1 MTPTVLV
8 RMADAGDLFLTW
20 RWTDDSAPAGV
31 GVVPEEQ
38 VEAAMS
44 RFAAALP
51 APGVAGGLE
60 SALTTGELATRESE
74 DALAQYLSSVFL
86 PYNLAVRLHELY
98 VQGIRAHIRI
108 QPSPRTAQLPWEL
121 IAPDQDVRLLDI
133 ADVSVLAPT
142 GIVHAPAR
150 IARSWTETRGLPVV
164 AVLDPRVPGFRAD
177 SALGSVLG
185 RMDSAAAPL
194 AALVAGHAADGRL
207 APAVT
212 DPVEAFR
219 RTDLDRAWLSRALHA
234 GAARLLYVGHVTAAA
249 PESGRSESATLHLS
263 CTAASP
269 GCAPAYRDH
278 RPLSARDLLLGTHAL
293 AADPSSG
300 NIGDDLGYGPG
311 IVGNR
316 AGSDGEG
323 AGTLGDGAGTTGDGA
338 ESVGDDSGSVGDGA
352 VNAGDGARNVGRDE
366 MGNDVGGARVP
377 RTGPEIWPI
386 PSRVALIACESG
398 GDLRFAEPLGLVA
411 AMLTGGAE
419 LVTAGR
425 WPLPTDLA
433 FHRFAGITATVHPF
447 QEAVCAID
455 SAHES
460 PDPVAALNAWQRTH
474 LAAWRETGA
483 IEHSPLIWAAF
494 ATVDTR

>member
-8 RMADAGDLFLTW
+8 RMADAGDLYLTW

-31 GVVPEEQ
+31 GVVPEDQ

-51 APGVAGGLE
+51 APGVSGGLE
-60 SALTTGELATRESE
+60 NALITGELATVESE
-74 DALAQYLSSVFL
+74 SALAQYLSSVFL
-86 PYNLAVRLHELY
+86 PYDLAVSLHELY
-98 VQGIRAHIRI
+98 VRGVRPHIRI

-121 IAPDQDVRLLDI
+121 IAPDPDVRLVEI
-133 ADVSVLAPT
+133 ADVSVLAPP

-150 IARSWTETRGLPVV
+150 AARTWTDTSGLPVV

-185 RMDSAAAPL
+185 RMDSATPL
-194 AALVAGHAADGRL
+194 AGLVAAHAADRRL
-207 APAVT
+207 VPAVA

-263 CTAASP
+263 CTAASA

-278 RPLSARDLLLGTHAL
+278 RPLSARDLLLGTHAI
-293 AADPSSG
+293 AADS
-300 NIGDDLGYGPG
+300 
-311 IVGNR
+311 R
-316 AGSDGEG
+316 AD
-323 AGTLGDGAGTTGDGA
+323 T
-338 ESVGDDSGSVGDGA
+338 VGDGG
-352 VNAGDGARNVGRDE
+352 AGA
-366 MGNDVGGARVP
+366 AAVP

-433 FHRFAGITATVHPF
+433 FRRFSGIPDTAHPF

-455 SAHES
+455 SAHETA
-460 PDPVAALNAWQRTH
+460 DPVVALNAWQRTH
-474 LAAWRETGA
+474 LAAWRATGA

>member
-1 MTPTVLV
+1 MTPTVCV
-8 RMADAGDLFLTW
+8 RMADAGDLYLTW
-20 RWTDDSAPAGV
+20 RWTDESAPGGV
-31 GVVPEEQ
+31 GVVPEDQ
-38 VEAAMS
+38 VAAAVA

-60 SALTTGELATRESE
+60 SALTTGELASYPAEN
-74 DALAQYLSSVFL
+74 ALAQYLSSTFL

-98 VQGIRAHIRI
+98 SQGIRPHIRI
-108 QPSPRTAQLPWEL
+108 QPSPRTAQVPWEL
-121 IAPDQDVRLLDI
+121 IAPDPEVRLVEI

-150 IARSWTETRGLPVV
+150 ATRSWAETRTLPVV
-164 AVLDPRVPGFRAD
+164 AILDPRVPGFRAD

-185 RMDSAAAPL
+185 RMAADAPL
-194 AALVAGHAADGRL
+194 AALVATHAAADRL
-207 APAVT
+207 SPAVG
-212 DPVEAFR
+212 DPLAAFR
-219 RTDLDRAWLSRALHA
+219 RTDLDRAWLSRTLHA

-293 AADPSSG
+293 
-300 NIGDDLGYGPG
+300 
-311 IVGNR
+311 
-316 AGSDGEG
+316 
-323 AGTLGDGAGTTGDGA
+323 TDGAGHDY
-338 ESVGDDSGSVGDGA
+338 SGNGHGEA
-352 VNAGDGARNVGRDE
+352 
-366 MGNDVGGARVP
+366 VP

-419 LVTAGR
+419 VVTAGR

-433 FHRFAGITATVHPF
+433 FHRFAGMPTTAHPF

-455 SAHES
+455 AAHES
-460 PDPVAALNAWQRTH
+460 PDPVAALNAWQRAH
-474 LAAWRETGA
+474 LAAWRSSGG
-483 IEHSPLIWAAF
+483 IQHSPLIWAAF
-494 ATVDTR
+494 ATVDARR

>member
-1 MTPTVLV
+1 MTGDRPTVYV
-8 RMADAGDLFLTW
+8 RMADAGDLYSTW
-20 RWTDDSAPAGV
+20 RWAGESAPGGV

-38 VEAAMS
+38 VEAAMR

-51 APGVAGGLE
+51 APGKPGGLE
-60 SALTTGELATRESE
+60 SALTAGELASYESE
-74 DALAQYLSSVFL
+74 NALAQYLSATFL
-86 PYNLAVRLHELY
+86 PYNLAVVLHELY
-98 VQGIRAHIRI
+98 VQGVRPHIRI

-121 IAPDQDVRLLDI
+121 IAPDADVRLVEI
-133 ADVSVLAPT
+133 ADVSVLAAP
-142 GIVHAPAR
+142 GVVHAPAR
-150 IARSWTETRGLPVV
+150 VARSWAETHERPVV
-164 AVLDPRVPGFRAD
+164 AILDPRVPGFRAD

-185 RMDSAAAPL
+185 RMDSAAPL
-194 AALVAGHAADGRL
+194 AERVAAHAGAGRL
-207 APAVT
+207 VPAVG
-212 DPVEAFR
+212 DAVEAFR

-278 RPLSARDLLLGTHAL
+278 RPLSARDLLLGTHAV
-293 AADPSSG
+293 PSG
-300 NIGDDLGYGPG
+300 H
-311 IVGNR
+311 
-316 AGSDGEG
+316 AH
-323 AGTLGDGAGTTGDGA
+323 LGDAGNGQG
-338 ESVGDDSGSVGDGA
+338 
-352 VNAGDGARNVGRDE
+352 
-366 MGNDVGGARVP
+366 GNGIP

-433 FHRFAGITATVHPF
+433 FLRLAGTPVTARPF

-455 SAHES
+455 AAHES
-460 PDPVAALNAWQRTH
+460 EDPVVALNAWQRTH

-494 ATVDTR
+494 ATVDTRP

>member
-1 MTPTVLV
+1 
-8 RMADAGDLFLTW
+8 MADAGDLYLTW
-20 RWTDDSAPAGV
+20 RWTGDSAPAGV

-60 SALTTGELATRESE
+60 AALTTGELATVAAET
-74 DALAQYLSSVFL
+74 ALAQYLSSVFL

-98 VQGIRAHIRI
+98 VRGVRPHIRI

-121 IAPDQDVRLLDI
+121 IAPDPDVRLVEI
-133 ADVSVLAPT
+133 ADVSVLAPP

-150 IARSWTETRGLPVV
+150 VARSWTDTRGLPVV

-185 RMDSAAAPL
+185 RMDSVAAPL

-207 APAVT
+207 TPPIADPA
-212 DPVEAFR
+212 EAFR

-263 CTAASP
+263 CTAASA
-269 GCAPAYRDH
+269 GCARAYRDH

-293 AADPSSG
+293 AAAP
-300 NIGDDLGYGPG
+300 
-311 IVGNR
+311 
-316 AGSDGEG
+316 
-323 AGTLGDGAGTTGDGA
+323 
-338 ESVGDDSGSVGDGA
+338 DSIA
-352 VNAGDGARNVGRDE
+352 
-366 MGNDVGGARVP
+366 

-433 FHRFAGITATVHPF
+433 FHRFAGTPDTVHPF

-460 PDPVAALNAWQRTH
+460 PDPVLALNAWQRTH
-474 LAAWRETGA
+474 LAAWRATGA
-483 IEHSPLIWAAF
+483 VEHSPLIWAAF

>member
-1 MTPTVLV
+1 
-8 RMADAGDLFLTW
+8 MADAGDLYLTW
-20 RWTDDSAPAGV
+20 RWAGDSAPGGV

-38 VEAAMS
+38 VESAMA

-51 APGVAGGLE
+51 TPGVAGGLE
-60 SALTTGELATRESE
+60 SSLTTGELASYASE
-74 DALAQYLSSVFL
+74 NALAQYLSATFL
-86 PYNLAVRLHELY
+86 PYNLAVALHEFY
-98 VQGIRAHIRI
+98 VAGIRPRIRI

-121 IAPDQDVRLLDI
+121 IAPDSDVRLVEI
-133 ADVSVLAPT
+133 ADVSVLAPP

-150 IARSWTETRGLPVV
+150 VARSWAATRHQPVV
-164 AVLDPRVPGFRAD
+164 AILDPRVPGFRAD

-185 RMDSAAAPL
+185 RMDSAAPL
-194 AALVAGHAADGRL
+194 AELVAAHAAAHYLSPPVD
-207 APAVT
+207 
-212 DPVEAFR
+212 DPLDAFR
-219 RTDLDRAWLSRALHA
+219 RTDLDRSWLSRALHA
-234 GAARLLYVGHVTAAA
+234 GAARFLYVGHVTAAA

-263 CTAASP
+263 CTAAAP

-293 AADPSSG
+293 PPGTDDPAVWPDG
-300 NIGDDLGYGPG
+300 N
-311 IVGNR
+311 GN
-316 AGSDGEG
+316 G
-323 AGTLGDGAGTTGDGA
+323 
-338 ESVGDDSGSVGDGA
+338 
-352 VNAGDGARNVGRDE
+352 GRLI
-366 MGNDVGGARVP
+366 A

-386 PSRVALIACESG
+386 PGRVALIACESG

-433 FHRFAGITATVHPF
+433 FHRLAGTPLTAHPF

-455 SAHES
+455 AAHES
-460 PDPVAALNAWQRTH
+460 EDPVAVLNRWQRDH
-474 LAAWRETGA
+474 LAAWRDTGA

>member
-1 MTPTVLV
+1 MSAGKTLRPTVFV
-8 RMADAGDLFLTW
+8 RMADAGDLYLTW
-20 RWTDDSAPAGV
+20 RWAGESAPGGV
-31 GVVPEEQ
+31 GLVPEDQ
-38 VEAAMS
+38 VEAALS
-44 RFAAALP
+44 RLAAALP
-51 APGVAGGLE
+51 APGRAGGLE
-60 SALTTGELATRESE
+60 SSLTTGELSSFEAEN
-74 DALAQYLSSVFL
+74 ALAQYLSATFL
-86 PYNLAVRLHELY
+86 PYNLAVSLHELY
-98 VQGIRAHIRI
+98 VGGVRPHIRI

-121 IAPDQDVRLLDI
+121 IAPDAEVRLVEI
-133 ADVSVLAPT
+133 GDVSVLAPP

-150 IARSWTETRGLPVV
+150 VTRSWAETRSGPVV

-185 RMDSAAAPL
+185 RMDSAAPL
-194 AALVAGHAADGRL
+194 AELVAAHAAADRL
-207 APAVT
+207 SPAVD
-212 DPVEAFR
+212 DPVDAFR
-219 RTDLDRAWLSRALHA
+219 RTDLDRSWLSRALHA

-293 AADPSSG
+293 AA
-300 NIGDDLGYGPG
+300 NH
-311 IVGNR
+311 N
-316 AGSDGEG
+316 GSG
-323 AGTLGDGAGTTGDGA
+323 AG
-338 ESVGDDSGSVGDGA
+338 
-352 VNAGDGARNVGRDE
+352 GRPE
-366 MGNDVGGARVP
+366 P
-377 RTGPEIWPI
+377 RTGPDIWPI
-386 PSRVALIACESG
+386 PSRVALVACESG

-433 FHRFAGITATVHPF
+433 FHRFAGTPDTAHPF

-455 SAHES
+455 AAHES
-460 PDPVAALNAWQRTH
+460 EDPVAALNDWQRTH
-474 LAAWRETGA
+474 LAAWRDTGA

-494 ATVDTR
+494 ATVDAR

>member
-8 RMADAGDLFLTW
+8 RMADAGDLYLTW
-20 RWTDDSAPAGV
+20 RWTADSAPAGV
-31 GVVPEEQ
+31 GVVPEVQ

-44 RFAAALP
+44 RFTAALP

-60 SALTTGELATRESE
+60 TALTTGELATVESE
-74 DALAQYLSSVFL
+74 NALAQYLSSVFL
-86 PYNLAVRLHELY
+86 PYNLAVSLHEFA
-98 VQGIRAHIRI
+98 VRGVRPHIRI

-121 IAPDQDVRLLDI
+121 IAPDPDVRLVEI
-133 ADVSVLAPT
+133 ADVSVLAPP

-150 IARSWTETRGLPVV
+150 VARSWTETRDLPVV

-194 AALVAGHAADGRL
+194 AALVAGHAANGRL
-207 APAVT
+207 TPPVA

-300 NIGDDLGYGPG
+300 TIGDDLGYGPG
-311 IVGNR
+311 IVGKR
-316 AGSDGEG
+316 AGSVGES
-323 AGTLGDGAGTTGDGA
+323 AGTAGG
-338 ESVGDDSGSVGDGA
+338 
-352 VNAGDGARNVGRDE
+352 E
-366 MGNDVGGARVP
+366 MGNGGGVRVP

-433 FHRFAGITATVHPF
+433 FHRLAGMPATVQPF

-455 SAHES
+455 SAHETA
-460 PDPVAALNAWQRTH
+460 DPVLALNAWQRTH
-474 LAAWRETGA
+474 LTAWRATGA

>member
-1 MTPTVLV
+1 MSARGNGVSGSRPTVSV
-8 RMADAGDLFLTW
+8 RMADAGDLYLTW
-20 RWTDDSAPAGV
+20 RWADDSAPGGV

-38 VEAAMS
+38 VVAAMS

-60 SALTTGELATRESE
+60 SALTTGELASYATENE
-74 DALAQYLSSVFL
+74 LAQFLSATFL
-86 PYNLAVRLHELY
+86 PYNLAVRLHELL
-98 VQGIRAHIRI
+98 VAGIRPHIRI

-121 IAPDQDVRLLDI
+121 IAPDVDVRLVEI
-133 ADVSVLAPT
+133 ADVSVLAPP

-150 IARSWTETRGLPVV
+150 TARSWTRTRTGPVI

-185 RMDSAAAPL
+185 RMDSAAPL
-194 AALVAGHAADGRL
+194 AELVAAHAAAARL
-207 APAVT
+207 VPAVD
-212 DPVEAFR
+212 DPLEAFR
-219 RTDLDRAWLSRALHA
+219 RTDLDRTWLSRALHD

-293 AADPSSG
+293 APGHDYSG
-300 NIGDDLGYGPG
+300 N
-311 IVGNR
+311 
-316 AGSDGEG
+316 
-323 AGTLGDGAGTTGDGA
+323 GDGNGRAAGNGNGD
-338 ESVGDDSGSVGDGA
+338 
-352 VNAGDGARNVGRDE
+352 NPI
-366 MGNDVGGARVP
+366 P

-433 FHRFAGITATVHPF
+433 FHRLAGTDATAHPF

-455 SAHES
+455 AAHES
-460 PDPVAALNAWQRTH
+460 EDPVIALNDWQRTH
-474 LAAWRETGA
+474 LAAWRATGL

>member
-1 MTPTVLV
+1 MTPTVYV
-8 RMADAGDLFLTW
+8 RMADAGDLYVTW
-20 RWTDDSAPAGV
+20 RWAEEDAAPGGV
-31 GVVPEEQ
+31 GVVPEDQ
-38 VEAAMS
+38 VEAAMA

-51 APGVAGGLE
+51 APGVPGGLE
-60 SALTTGELATRESE
+60 SALTIGELATLEAE
-74 DALAQYLSSVFL
+74 TALAQYLSSVFL
-86 PYNLAVRLHELY
+86 PYNLAVQLHELY
-98 VQGIRAHIRI
+98 SRGVRPHLRI

-121 IAPDQDVRLLDI
+121 IAPDPDVRLVEI
-133 ADVSVLAPT
+133 ADVSVLAPA

-150 IARSWTETRGLPVV
+150 VARAWTSTRTHPVV
-164 AVLDPRVPGFRAD
+164 AILDPRVPGFRAD

-185 RMDSAAAPL
+185 RMDAAAPL
-194 AALVAGHAADGRL
+194 AELVAAHAAADRL
-207 APAVT
+207 TPAVG
-212 DPVEAFR
+212 DPLEAFR
-219 RTDLDRAWLSRALHA
+219 RTDLDRSWLSDALHA

-293 AADPSSG
+293 PVSSAPASG
-300 NIGDDLGYGPG
+300 NGH
-311 IVGNR
+311 
-316 AGSDGEG
+316 
-323 AGTLGDGAGTTGDGA
+323 
-338 ESVGDDSGSVGDGA
+338 
-352 VNAGDGARNVGRDE
+352 RD
-366 MGNDVGGARVP
+366 NPIP

-433 FHRFAGITATVHPF
+433 FHRLAGTAPTAHPF

-455 SAHES
+455 AAHES
-460 PDPVAALNAWQRTH
+460 EDPVIALNAWQRTH
-474 LAAWRETGA
+474 LAAWRDTGR

-494 ATVDTR
+494 ATVDAR

>member
-1 MTPTVLV
+1 MTPTVCV
-8 RMADAGDLFLTW
+8 RMADAGDLYLTW
-20 RWTDDSAPAGV
+20 RWTGESAPGGV
-31 GVVPEEQ
+31 GVVPEDQ
-38 VEAAMS
+38 VAAAVA

-60 SALTTGELATRESE
+60 SALTTGELASYPAENT
-74 DALAQYLSSVFL
+74 LAQYLSSTFL

-98 VQGIRAHIRI
+98 SQGIRPHIRI
-108 QPSPRTAQLPWEL
+108 QPSPRTAQVPWEL
-121 IAPDQDVRLLDI
+121 IAPDPEVRLVEI

-150 IARSWTETRGLPVV
+150 ATRSWAETRTLPVV
-164 AVLDPRVPGFRAD
+164 AILDPRVPGFRAD

-185 RMDSAAAPL
+185 RMAADAPL
-194 AALVAGHAADGRL
+194 AALVATHAAADRL
-207 APAVT
+207 SPAVG
-212 DPVEAFR
+212 DPLAAFR
-219 RTDLDRAWLSRALHA
+219 RTDLDRAWLSRTLHA

-293 AADPSSG
+293 
-300 NIGDDLGYGPG
+300 
-311 IVGNR
+311 
-316 AGSDGEG
+316 
-323 AGTLGDGAGTTGDGA
+323 TDGAGHDYSGNGHGA
-338 ESVGDDSGSVGDGA
+338 A
-352 VNAGDGARNVGRDE
+352 
-366 MGNDVGGARVP
+366 VP

-419 LVTAGR
+419 VVTAGR

-433 FHRFAGITATVHPF
+433 FHRFAGTPTTTHPF

-455 SAHES
+455 AAHES
-460 PDPVAALNAWQRTH
+460 PDPVAALNAWQRAH
-474 LAAWRETGA
+474 LAAWRSTGE
-483 IEHSPLIWAAF
+483 IQHSPLIWAAF
-494 ATVDTR
+494 ATVDARR

>member
-8 RMADAGDLFLTW
+8 RMADAGDLYLTW
-20 RWTDDSAPAGV
+20 RWIDDSAPAGV
-31 GVVPEEQ
+31 GVVPEDQ
-38 VEAAMS
+38 VEAAMR
-44 RFAAALP
+44 RFTAALP
-51 APGVAGGLE
+51 APGTAGGLE
-60 SALTTGELATRESE
+60 NALTTGELATAEAE
-74 DALAQYLSSVFL
+74 NGLVQYLSSVLL
-86 PYNLAVRLHELY
+86 PYNLAVSLHEFY
-98 VQGIRAHIRI
+98 VRGIRPHVRI

-121 IAPDQDVRLLDI
+121 IAPDSDVRLLDI

-150 IARSWTETRGLPVV
+150 IARSWTETRDLPVV

-194 AALVAGHAADGRL
+194 ATLVADHAAAGRL
-207 APAVT
+207 TPPVAE
-212 DPVEAFR
+212 PVEAFR
-219 RTDLDRAWLSRALHA
+219 RTDVDRAWLSRALHA

-293 AADPSSG
+293 T
-300 NIGDDLGYGPG
+300 
-311 IVGNR
+311 
-316 AGSDGEG
+316 AGSRSNNLG
-323 AGTLGDGAGTTGDGA
+323 A
-338 ESVGDDSGSVGDGA
+338 
-352 VNAGDGARNVGRDE
+352 AGDG
-366 MGNDVGGARVP
+366 VGGEAVP

-433 FHRFAGITATVHPF
+433 FRRFSGIPDTVHPF

-455 SAHES
+455 SAHETA
-460 PDPVAALNAWQRTH
+460 DPVAALNAWQRTH
-474 LAAWRETGA
+474 LAAWRATGA

>member
-8 RMADAGDLFLTW
+8 RMADAGDLYLTW
-20 RWTDDSAPAGV
+20 RWIDDSAPAGV
-31 GVVPEEQ
+31 GVVPEDQ

-44 RFAAALP
+44 RFTAALP

-60 SALTTGELATRESE
+60 NALTAGELATAEAE
-74 DALAQYLSSVFL
+74 NALAQYLSSVFL
-86 PYNLAVRLHELY
+86 PYNLAVSLHEFS
-98 VQGIRAHIRI
+98 VRGIRPHIRI

-121 IAPDQDVRLLDI
+121 IAPDPEVRLLDI
-133 ADVSVLAPT
+133 ADVSVLAPP

-150 IARSWTETRGLPVV
+150 VARTWTDTRDLPVV

-194 AALVAGHAADGRL
+194 AALVADHAAAGRL
-207 APAVT
+207 TPPVAE
-212 DPVEAFR
+212 PVEAFR

-300 NIGDDLGYGPG
+300 NLGDDLGYGPG
-311 IVGNR
+311 IVGKR
-316 AGSDGEG
+316 AG
-323 AGTLGDGAGTTGDGA
+323 TGNG
-338 ESVGDDSGSVGDGA
+338 
-352 VNAGDGARNVGRDE
+352 
-366 MGNDVGGARVP
+366 VGGVRVP

-398 GDLRFAEPLGLVA
+398 GDLRFAEPVGLVA

-433 FHRFAGITATVHPF
+433 FRRYSGIPDTVHPF

-455 SAHES
+455 SAHETA
-460 PDPVAALNAWQRTH
+460 DPVVALNAWQRTH
-474 LAAWRETGA
+474 LAAWRATGA

>member
-1 MTPTVLV
+1 MTPAVHL
-8 RMADAGDLFLTW
+8 RMADAGDLYLTW
-20 RWTDDSAPAGV
+20 RWVGETAPGGV
-31 GVVPEEQ
+31 GVVPEDQ
-38 VEAAMS
+38 VAAAMS

-51 APGVAGGLE
+51 APGIAGGLE
-60 SALTTGELATRESE
+60 SALTTGELAMP
-74 DALAQYLSSVFL
+74 DAENKLAQFLSATFL
-86 PYNLAVRLHELY
+86 PYNLAVQLHDLY
-98 VQGIRAHIRI
+98 SRGVRPHIRV

-121 IAPDQDVRLLDI
+121 IAPDPDVRLVEI
-133 ADVSVLAPT
+133 AEVSVLAPA

-150 IARSWTETRGLPVV
+150 VARAWTDTRSGPVV
-164 AVLDPRVPGFRAD
+164 AILDPRVPGFRAD

-185 RMDSAAAPL
+185 RMEAAAPL
-194 AALVAGHAADGRL
+194 AALVAAHAAAGRL
-207 APAVT
+207 TPAVG
-212 DPVEAFR
+212 DALEAFR
-219 RTDLDRAWLSRALHA
+219 RTDLDRSWLGEALRA

-293 AADPSSG
+293 PADPAG
-300 NIGDDLGYGPG
+300 E
-311 IVGNR
+311 NR
-316 AGSDGEG
+316 PA
-323 AGTLGDGAGTTGDGA
+323 
-338 ESVGDDSGSVGDGA
+338 
-352 VNAGDGARNVGRDE
+352 
-366 MGNDVGGARVP
+366 
-377 RTGPEIWPI
+377 RTGPEIWPM

-433 FHRFAGITATVHPF
+433 FHRFAGTSPDTHPF

-455 SAHES
+455 TAHES
-460 PDPVAALNAWQRTH
+460 DDPVLALNAWQRGH
-474 LAAWRETGA
+474 LAAWRDTGL
-483 IEHSPLIWAAF
+483 IEHSPLVWASF
-494 ATVDTR
+494 ATVDAR

>member
-1 MTPTVLV
+1 MTPTAYI
-8 RMADAGDLFLTW
+8 RMADAGDLYLTW
-20 RWTDDSAPAGV
+20 RWADESAPGGV

-38 VEAAMS
+38 VEAAMR

-51 APGVAGGLE
+51 APGVPGGLDA
-60 SALTTGELATRESE
+60 ALATGELASYEAE
-74 DALAQYLSSVFL
+74 NELAQYLSSTFL

-98 VQGIRAHIRI
+98 VEGVRPHLRI

-121 IAPDQDVRLLDI
+121 IAPDPNVRLVEI
-133 ADVSVLAPT
+133 ADVSVLAPP

-150 IARSWTETRGLPVV
+150 VARSWAETRTLPVV
-164 AVLDPRVPGFRAD
+164 AILDPRVPGFRAD
-177 SALGSVLG
+177 SSLGSVLG
-185 RMDSAAAPL
+185 RMDSGAPL
-194 AALVAGHAADGRL
+194 AALVAAHAAADRL
-207 APAVT
+207 IPAVGA
-212 DPVEAFR
+212 PLEAFR
-219 RTDLDRAWLSRALHA
+219 RTDLDRSWLSRALHA

-278 RPLSARDLLLGTHAL
+278 RPLSARDLLLGAHAL
-293 AADPSSG
+293 AEGATHD
-300 NIGDDLGYGPG
+300 Y
-311 IVGNR
+311 VGN
-316 AGSDGEG
+316 GQ
-323 AGTLGDGAGTTGDGA
+323 GDSRT
-338 ESVGDDSGSVGDGA
+338 
-352 VNAGDGARNVGRDE
+352 
-366 MGNDVGGARVP
+366 P
-377 RTGPEIWPI
+377 HTGPEIWPI

-433 FHRFAGITATVHPF
+433 FHRFAGTPVTTHPF

-455 SAHES
+455 TAHES
-460 PDPVAALNAWQRTH
+460 SDPAAALNAWQREH
-474 LAAWRETGA
+474 LAAWRGTGE
-483 IEHSPLIWAAF
+483 IHHSPLVWAAF
-494 ATVDTR
+494 ATIDTR

>member
-1 MTPTVLV
+1 
-8 RMADAGDLFLTW
+8 MADAGDLYLTW
-20 RWTDDSAPAGV
+20 RWTDETAPGGV
-31 GVVPEEQ
+31 AVIPEEQ
-38 VEAAMS
+38 VEAAMT

-51 APGVAGGLE
+51 APGIPGGLE
-60 SALTTGELATRESE
+60 SALTTGELACYAAENK
-74 DALAQYLSSVFL
+74 LAQHLSSTFL
-86 PYNLAVRLHELY
+86 PYKLAVQLHELY
-98 VQGIRAHIRI
+98 TTGVRPHLRV

-121 IAPDQDVRLLDI
+121 LAPDPDIRLVEI
-133 ADVSVLAPT
+133 ADVSALAPA
-142 GIVHAPAR
+142 GIVQAPAR
-150 IARSWTETRGLPVV
+150 VARTWTSSRTQPVV

-185 RMDSAAAPL
+185 RMDAAAPL
-194 AALVAGHAADGRL
+194 TELVAAHAAADRL
-207 APAVT
+207 TPAVG
-212 DPVEAFR
+212 DPLEAFR
-219 RTDLDRAWLSRALHA
+219 RTDLDRSWLSGALHA

-293 AADPSSG
+293 PAG
-300 NIGDDLGYGPG
+300 NGH
-311 IVGNR
+311 
-316 AGSDGEG
+316 
-323 AGTLGDGAGTTGDGA
+323 
-338 ESVGDDSGSVGDGA
+338 
-352 VNAGDGARNVGRDE
+352 RD
-366 MGNDVGGARVP
+366 NPIP

-433 FHRFAGITATVHPF
+433 FHRLAGTAPTAHPF

-455 SAHES
+455 AAHES
-460 PDPVAALNAWQRTH
+460 EDPVTALNAWQRTH
-474 LAAWRETGA
+474 LAAWRDTGR